1 LRLEPGATR
10 FVMQRTGRF
19 APLREGLG
27 DRLVTFDGRWS
38 AVWRHMVRTHGLRE
52 AWRRRLSPP
61 APVFVAQAE
70 GNVARKVRR
79 LPELARLP
87 GFVAAYAR
95 RKAKHAEF
103 LTDMLERL
111 LADLPEPVAVVYNGS
126 YVPDATLAAV
136 AGAGRRVYIE
146 NGYFRGTIQADPLG
160 INDDNSLP
168 RDPGFYLRYQPDD
181 RPLDMV
187 LDTRDPKHG
196 VQAAVGL
203 PAGYVFVPF
212 QVDSDSQITLH
223 SPWVGSMAAF
233 HGLVVEMAEALP
245 DRVFVIKEHPHSRR
259 TLSGRVAA
267 HPRVIFQNGRNTQEL
282 IDGAGGVLT
291 INSTVGVEALARGK
305 PVAMVG
311 RACYRIEG
319 LVRAAENAE
328 GLRTALSDL
337 PDWRPDERL
346 RRHFLHYLYYRF
358 LLRNEGLPDGRDAGE
373 VLLEVLRR

>member
-1 LRLEPGATR
+1 MGRVMAALKSRYAGRMDFGKVGPMVKDRLLRLEPGATR

-160 INDDNSLP
+160 INDDNFAAAG
-168 RDPGFYLRYQPDD
+168 PGVSTFRYQPDD

-212 QVDSDSQITLH
+212 QVGQRQPDHPPFALGRLH
-223 SPWVGSMAAF
+223 GGVPW
-233 HGLVVEMAEALP
+233 
-245 DRVFVIKEHPHSRR
+245 
-259 TLSGRVAA
+259 
-267 HPRVIFQNGRNTQEL
+267 
-282 IDGAGGVLT
+282 AGG
-291 INSTVGVEALARGK
+291 GDGGGAAR
-305 PVAMVG
+305 P
-311 RACYRIEG
+311 
-319 LVRAAENAE
+319 
-328 GLRTALSDL
+328 
-337 PDWRPDERL
+337 RL
-346 RRHFLHYLYYRF
+346 RHQGASPFRA
-358 LLRNEGLPDGRDAGE
+358 GRCRAGSP
-373 VLLEVLRR
+373 RTPG